1 MLIRGSTW
9 KLLCIFYCFFLLYST
24 PAFLNDAQISNL
36 CINIL
41 HLVRTLTFTIFKHSF
56 CLENIWLHYYSSCLL
71 SLYISPEY
79 YYTKADEVK
88 RSDTELAVNSL
99 LATYFIAPLI
109 QKLSALWCS
118 CQVGLKPMLKYL
130 MCLWR

>member
-1 MLIRGSTW
+1 MYI
-9 KLLCIFYCFFLLYST
+9 FLLFRFGIRCLSEAQLESYS
-24 PAFLNDAQISNL
+24 AYSIASSSYIAHQLSAQTSNL

-41 HLVRTLTFTIFKHSF
+41 HLVRTLTLTTFKHSF

-88 RSDTELAVNSL
+88 RSDTELAVSSL
-99 LATYFIAPLI
+99 LATYFIVPLI

-118 CQVGLKPMLKYL
+118 CQVGLKP
-130 MCLWR
+130 C